1 MIDSHLTKIINSDIA
16 KISFSEGAKIAFM
29 RPIFKENGRE
39 KGENYGPVSILNCFS
54 KIYEKHILEQFKP
67 FLDDFLSHYMVAYKV
82 HYSSSRALM
91 RQIEQLKKSFDENFV
106 AGTVLM
112 DVPKVFDC
120 IPHDLLI
127 AKLQAYGFSKKNSD
141 LHIRSI

>member
-54 KIYEKHILEQFKP
+54 KIYEK
-67 FLDDFLSHYMVAYKV
+67 
-82 HYSSSRALM
+82 
-91 RQIEQLKKSFDENFV
+91 IEQLKKSFDENFV